1 MYSLLLTI
9 VLQSCSTCEVIQSTH
24 TVVVTKDKFS
34 CNLVG
39 RRIIQDYVINEN
51 EIKQYAQYK
60 CEKVK

>member
-24 TVVVTKDKFS
+24 TVVVTQDKFS

-39 RRIIQDYVINEN
+39 RRMIRDYDINEN

>member
-24 TVVVTKDKFS
+24 TVVVAKDKFS

-39 RRIIQDYVINEN
+39 RRIIQDYEINEN

>member
-9 VLQSCSTCEVIQSTH
+9 VIQSCSTCEVVQSTH
-24 TVVVTKDKFS
+24 TVVVTQDKFS
-34 CNLVG
+34 CKLVG
-39 RRIIQDYVINEN
+39 RQIIQNYEINEN

>member
-9 VLQSCSTCEVIQSTH
+9 VLQSCSTCEVVQSTH

-34 CNLVG
+34 CDLVG
-39 RRIIQDYVINEN
+39 RRIIQNYEINEN